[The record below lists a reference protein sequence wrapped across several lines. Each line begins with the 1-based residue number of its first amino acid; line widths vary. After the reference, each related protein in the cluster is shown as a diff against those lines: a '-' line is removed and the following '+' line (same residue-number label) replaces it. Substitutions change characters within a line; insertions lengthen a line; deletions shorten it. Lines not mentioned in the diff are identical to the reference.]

1 MLVLTVKPGE
11 SFVVGDATIHIE
23 RNHRIC
29 IDAPKSVRVVRS
41 SVLERDKK
49 NGEEKATN
57 KNPRQEDRKGGI
69 RSDQKRFRNR

>member
-1 MLVLTVKPGE
+1 MLVLKVKPGE

-23 RNHRIC
+23 RNHRVS
-29 IDAPKSVRVVRS
+29 IDAPKSIRIVRS

-57 KNPRQEDRKGGI
+57 KDPNQEDR
-69 RSDQKRFRNR
+69 